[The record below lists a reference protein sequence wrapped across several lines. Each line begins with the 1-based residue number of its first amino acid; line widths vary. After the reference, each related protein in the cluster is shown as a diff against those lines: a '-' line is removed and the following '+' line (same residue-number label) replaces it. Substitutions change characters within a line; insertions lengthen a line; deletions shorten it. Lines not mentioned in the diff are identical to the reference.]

1 MLLKIKDKMGR
12 TLCPAKLTFF
22 QLTCVILSVI
32 PNIIQY
38 FKCYLDFLIITPDNH
53 YMKKSTRSVNE
64 AFAEMGKSLKTWRL
78 VYALKATQVAERAGI
93 SLGTLH
99 KIENGDP
106 SVSTA
111 AFLEV
116 VRSLGMLTAL
126 TESLDPL
133 NSDLGRARVSESLPK
148 RIR

>member
-1 MLLKIKDKMGR
+1 MKR
-12 TLCPAKLTFF
+12 VS
-22 QLTCVILSVI
+22 QSV
-32 PNIIQY
+32 
-38 FKCYLDFLIITPDNH
+38 H
-53 YMKKSTRSVNE
+53 SS
-64 AFAEMGKSLKTWRL
+64 FAEAGKSLKTWRKI
-78 VYALKATQVAERAGI
+78 YALKAAQIAERAGI

-106 SVSTA
+106 SVSIT

-116 VRSLGMLTAL
+116 VRSLGLLDTF

-133 NSDLGRARVSESLPK
+133 NSDLGRARVSENLPQ

>member
-1 MLLKIKDKMGR
+1 
-12 TLCPAKLTFF
+12 
-22 QLTCVILSVI
+22 
-32 PNIIQY
+32 
-38 FKCYLDFLIITPDNH
+38 
-53 YMKKSTRSVNE
+53 MKKNTKIVND
-64 AFAEMGKSLKTWRL
+64 AFVEIGEYIKTWRKI
-78 VYALKATQVAERAGI
+78 YALKAAQVAERAGI

-116 VRSLGMLTAL
+116 ARSLGLLDSLAD
-126 TESLDPL
+126 SLDPL
-133 NSDLGRARVSESLPK
+133 NSDLGRARVNENMPK